1 MNKEEDEKLARE
13 LNSASQQLDAELGGE
28 VSEPSEKVMRIVYSD
43 RGPESPFES
52 APAAKKGVKAYSGD
66 YWGAFS
72 LEKFHSASSLR
83 YTHEDAGG
91 WLKYLEK
98 FHPRNFWYG
107 DKNVRIWAY
116 YEQYDNWQDT
126 YGMDAVM
133 AVYHSGHGGMTGDG
147 RFHVPLGSPWGGL
160 GTTAWSDKMRLANEQ
175 VRYIFW
181 STCVSCRVLGGHSP
195 RRTWRPANNPDNNKG
210 FRMLFGY
217 ETGSVDNPNYGSA
230 FWTQWNKGKSFS
242 TAFLDASWYDI
253 SNRQAPAVV
262 ACGATKDEA
271 KNRVFNERK
280 LYWGAV
286 SHNWWW
292 WRWYYAAS
300 SATADRALN
309 QDLPS
314 EIMIAE
320 LQPRVV
326 DGNYVNNILA
336 KHNVGIGL
344 PKEVQA
350 GPDGIFSIQ
359 EGDMR
364 IAFEGDGS
372 YELQFTR
379 PNLENTDQISMQKA
393 VNTAQDFV
401 QQHGLDQEGLTFD
414 RIMLSNEGGG
424 EEEGPIEG
432 PYVNETVIQFTQQI
446 NGIPVLLPGK
456 GCVSVTVDNDG
467 TVTNLKNSTRS
478 IDRLTER
485 LKNAPAAPDEETP
498 IGDFSDPEQLL
509 AEAWQEHMKDWIVK
523 GRMPVQYTIVPG
535 TYEIGYAIKENEA
548 ILVARNDIEVD
559 CGGGYL
565 KRYSIEV
572 PIFE

>member
-1 MNKEEDEKLARE
+1 
-13 LNSASQQLDAELGGE
+13 
-28 VSEPSEKVMRIVYSD
+28 
-43 RGPESPFES
+43 
-52 APAAKKGVKAYSGD
+52 
-66 YWGAFS
+66 
-72 LEKFHSASSLR
+72 
-83 YTHEDAGG
+83 
-91 WLKYLEK
+91 
-98 FHPRNFWYG
+98 
-107 DKNVRIWAY
+107 
-116 YEQYDNWQDT
+116 
-126 YGMDAVM
+126 
-133 AVYHSGHGGMTGDG
+133 
-147 RFHVPLGSPWGGL
+147 
-160 GTTAWSDKMRLANEQ
+160 
-175 VRYIFW
+175 
-181 STCVSCRVLGGHSP
+181 
-195 RRTWRPANNPDNNKG
+195 
-210 FRMLFGY
+210 MLFGY

-230 FWTQWNKGKSFS
+230 FWRQWNKGKSFS

-253 SNRQAPAVV
+253 SQRQAPAAV

-271 KNRVFNERK
+271 KNRVFNEQFF
-280 LYWGAV
+280 YWGAV

-300 SATADRALN
+300 TATAARALN
-309 QDLPS
+309 QDIPS
-314 EIMIAE
+314 EIMIAA

-350 GPDGIFSIQ
+350 GPDGVFSIQ

-372 YELQFTR
+372 YELQFTL

-393 VNTAQDFV
+393 VNIAQDFV
-401 QQHGLDQEGLTFD
+401 QQHGLDQEELTFAP
-414 RIMLSNEGGG
+414 IMLSNEAGG
-424 EEEGPIEG
+424 EEGSGQIEG
-432 PYVNETVIQFTQQI
+432 PYVNETVVQFTQQV

-467 TVTNLKNSTRS
+467 TVTAVKDSTRS

-485 LKNAPAAPDEETP
+485 LKNALAAPDEETP
-498 IGDFSDPEQLL
+498 IGEILDPEQLL

-535 TYEIGYAIKENEA
+535 TYEFGYAIKGNEA

-559 CGGGYL
+559 CGDGYL
-565 KRYSIEV
+565 KRYSMEV